1 MASSEIPSMTSAEA
15 WTFLREQ
22 PDSQLVD
29 VRTHEEHYFVGAP
42 DLSPLGK
49 DAFLNPVKTFDIK
62 SRKWANEPAFV
73 SHIKARFPDPNTPIF
88 FICRSGAR
96 SLEAARIMSGEG
108 YTACKNISDGFE
120 GPYSDGTKQRRSDL
134 GWKNNGVCAWIQS

>member
-88 FICRSGAR
+88 FICRSG
-96 SLEAARIMSGEG
+96 LWLFFHFIFP
-108 YTACKNISDGFE
+108 C
-120 GPYSDGTKQRRSDL
+120 YSSPNHQTIKPSND
-134 GWKNNGVCAWIQS
+134 